1 MAAPKKYVHWLFV
14 ITMLMCLATTSHA
27 SSSAAAAFVLPSSKK
42 RINSSWTS
50 AAAPLPSFSL
60 HHFHGNLLTAI
71 ANPRRS
77 SNNNRF
83 RRLFVLKSSTIDN
96 TSIPPS
102 TTASDTNDDML
113 SPSSLIDN
121 PIKSAGLS
129 FISASSKS
137 LGMLF
142 YNIGGLDHKDIQ
154 AHLLQAGTHLVHAGE
169 YWSSDWSVV
178 QESMLLASQSFY
190 DISNV
195 FGSANIDESLPLGT
209 LFENISHELK
219 DISNI
224 SGCCSVGPP
233 CSVPNLLAIQEHLI
247 GVSIILKKNSV
258 ASTDEHMMVTLFR
271 EVAELFGKMAG
282 MYVDENGDGQNSE
295 VTV

>member
-1 MAAPKKYVHWLFV
+1 
-14 ITMLMCLATTSHA
+14 
-27 SSSAAAAFVLPSSKK
+27 
-42 RINSSWTS
+42 
-50 AAAPLPSFSL
+50 
-60 HHFHGNLLTAI
+60 
-71 ANPRRS
+71 
-77 SNNNRF
+77 
-83 RRLFVLKSSTIDN
+83 
-96 TSIPPS
+96 
-102 TTASDTNDDML
+102 
-113 SPSSLIDN
+113 
-121 PIKSAGLS
+121 
-129 FISASSKS
+129 
-137 LGMLF
+137 MLF

-233 CSVPNLLAIQEHLI
+233 CSVPNLLAIKEHLI

-282 MYVDENGDGQNSE
+282 LYVDEHGEGQNNE

>member
-1 MAAPKKYVHWLFV
+1 
-14 ITMLMCLATTSHA
+14 
-27 SSSAAAAFVLPSSKK
+27 
-42 RINSSWTS
+42 
-50 AAAPLPSFSL
+50 
-60 HHFHGNLLTAI
+60 
-71 ANPRRS
+71 
-77 SNNNRF
+77 
-83 RRLFVLKSSTIDN
+83 
-96 TSIPPS
+96 
-102 TTASDTNDDML
+102 
-113 SPSSLIDN
+113 
-121 PIKSAGLS
+121 
-129 FISASSKS
+129 
-137 LGMLF
+137 MLF

-282 MYVDENGDGQNSE
+282 LYVDENGDGQKSE